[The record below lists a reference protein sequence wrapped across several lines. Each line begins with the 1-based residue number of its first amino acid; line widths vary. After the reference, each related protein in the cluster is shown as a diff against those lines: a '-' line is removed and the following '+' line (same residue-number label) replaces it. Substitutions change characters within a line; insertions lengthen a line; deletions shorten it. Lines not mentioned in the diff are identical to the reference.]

1 MPGQRR
7 TRAAVAVWA
16 GVFLAATTFAVIAA
30 SSDARP
36 DLNFQQEGHWVYN
49 ATEQAAF
56 HVNGG
61 TKQVDARTG
70 KVQLTGVVAMGQG
83 DRQLSAVGGG
93 KAVVFGK
100 SDLAVAATLAA
111 PGGDVPVGLEVP
123 GGPYY
128 VYKQAGTVVRF
139 AQLPPVTMRAGGTVG
154 EPAPLADGTI
164 WFQRIDNGAL
174 CRVKR
179 DAGDVL
185 CPVDTAGKQGDVVA
199 TGDQAVFVDPTAGTV
214 TPFGERGAG
223 AAVNL
228 GVRDIKDAR
237 TATVAVAQ
245 KLPLVDPGSNR
256 LILAGLE
263 GLSEKRP
270 ASPPIT
276 VGLGEGDFAAPVTS
290 TDAVAVLDRA
300 GKRVLTFTPEGKQKA
315 TTTLPDGAG
324 RPRMTRGQDGRV
336 YVDAQDGAHTVVV
349 DHDGSVTTVGIGKQE
364 VPSPDT
370 PKTPR
375 PQVTPPPVA
384 SHGKTPTPSAG
395 KGTKDPAKVPPKAPG
410 APGAVQAQPGNATVK
425 LSWSGAEANGAAITE
440 YRVTWRSTAGGG
452 TDGASSVGGNQLQ
465 TDVPGLRN
473 GATYVFTITA
483 VNPVGTGPSAD
494 SQPVT
499 PSSEV
504 PGAPG
509 APTATAGED
518 GTVKLTW
525 APADG
530 QGHQITSY
538 TVTAHGADGSTTAAG
553 TSPEASLTT
562 AAGVLTLGTA
572 YTFTVTAAN
581 ELGLSSAD
589 SPSSGAVSPYS
600 PAAAVG
606 GLSAAA
612 DDSTATLTWTVP
624 ELNGGDLAGYRV
636 EADGLSPQTVTDPK
650 ATFSGLANG
659 TRYTFTVRALTRQR
673 GTTGA
678 TVDGAPSTASA
689 TPGRAPMVD
698 VTGASSSG
706 DRQITLTVNV
716 SDYSSGA
723 VTCHVVLN
731 GAERWTGGC
740 ASGSS
745 ITVGGLAYATD
756 YDIYVTGENSFGRG
770 PTGSHGSAHTNDPP
784 PPPPP
789 PSSVSVSK
797 GGRYSS
803 SACTDPS
810 CAYVTVSARNF
821 AANASYSVSC
831 VSTVDGTYY
840 TYSART
846 NGSGAFDSSVCF
858 FGYRGKQ
865 VWAVVGSVESNHL
878 TW

>member
-16 GVFLAATTFAVIAA
+16 GVFLAATTFVVIAA
-30 SSDARP
+30 GSDARP

-49 ATEQAAF
+49 PAEQAAF

-70 KVQLTGVVAMGQG
+70 KVELTGAVALGQG

-93 KAVVFGK
+93 KAIVFGK
-100 SDLAVAATLAA
+100 SDLAVAATFAA
-111 PGGDVPVGLEVP
+111 SGGGDVPVSLEVP

-139 AQLPPVTMRAGGTVG
+139 AQLPPVTLRAGGTVG

-164 WFQRIDNGAL
+164 WFQRVDNGAL

-185 CPVDTAGKQGDVVA
+185 CPVNTAGRQGDVVA
-199 TGDQAVFVDPTAGTV
+199 TGDQAVFVDPAAGTV
-214 TPFGERGAG
+214 TPFGESGAG
-223 AAVNL
+223 TAANL
-228 GVRDIKDAR
+228 GVRDLGDAR
-237 TATVAVAQ
+237 TATVAVAR
-245 KLPLVDPGSNR
+245 KLPLVDPRGNR
-256 LILAGLE
+256 LILAALDGLGGE
-263 GLSEKRP
+263 HP

-276 VGLGEGDFAAPVTS
+276 VGLGAGDFAAPVTS

-300 GKRVLTFTPEGKQKA
+300 GKRVLTFTPEGRQKA
-315 TTTLPDGAG
+315 TTSLPEGAG
-324 RPRMTRGQDGRV
+324 QARMTRGQDGRV

-349 DHDGSVTTVGIGKQE
+349 DHDGSVTTVGIGKAD

-370 PKTPR
+370 PKTPQ
-375 PQVTPPPVA
+375 PPVTPSVVPPGKTPPP
-384 SHGKTPTPSAG
+384 SG
-395 KGTKDPAKVPPKAPG
+395 KGAKDPAKVPPKAPG
-410 APGAVQAQPGNATVK
+410 APGAVDAQPGNATVK
-425 LSWSGAEANGAAITE
+425 LSWNEADANGAAVTE
-440 YRVTWRSTAGGG
+440 YRVGWRSTAGGG
-452 TDGASSVGGNQLQ
+452 TDGALGVGGNQLR
-465 TDVPGLRN
+465 TEVPGLRN
-473 GATYVFTITA
+473 GATYVFTVTA
-483 VNPVGTGPSAD
+483 VNSVGPGPGAD

-509 APTATAGED
+509 VPAATAADD

-530 QGHQITSY
+530 QGHQIRNY
-538 TVTAHGADGSTTAAG
+538 TVTAHGADGSATAAG
-553 TSPEASLTT
+553 TSADASLTT
-562 AAGVLTLGTA
+562 AAGALTLGTA

-589 SPSSGAVSPYS
+589 SPSSGVVSPYS

-606 GLSAAA
+606 SLNAAA
-612 DDSTATLTWTVP
+612 DDSTVSLTWTAP

-636 EADGLSPQTVTDPK
+636 EADGLSPQTVTAPK
-650 ATFSGLANG
+650 ATFTGLSNG
-659 TRYTFTVRALTRQR
+659 TKYTFTVRATTRQR

-678 TVDGAPSTASA
+678 TVDGAPATASA
-689 TPGRAPMVD
+689 TPGRAPKVD
-698 VTGASSSG
+698 VTGAASSG
-706 DRQITLTVNV
+706 DRQITLTVGV
-716 SDYSSGA
+716 ADYSSGA

-740 ASGSS
+740 ASGNS
-745 ITVGGLAYATD
+745 ITVGGLSYATT
-756 YDIYVTGENSFGRG
+756 YDIYVTGENGFGRG
-770 PTGSHGSAHTNDPP
+770 PTGSHGSARTNDPP
-784 PPPPP
+784 PPPP
-789 PSSVSVSK
+789 SVSVAK
-797 GGRYSS
+797 GGRYSG

-821 AANASYSVSC
+821 AANTSYSVSC

>member
-16 GVFLAATTFAVIAA
+16 GVFLAATTFVVVAA

-36 DLNFQQEGHWVYN
+36 DLDFQQEGHWVYN
-49 ATEQAAF
+49 AAEQAAF

-70 KVQLTGVVAMGQG
+70 KVQLTGAVAMGQG
-83 DRQLSAVGGG
+83 DRQLSAVGDG

-111 PGGDVPVGLEVP
+111 PGGDVPVSLEVP

-164 WFQRIDNGAL
+164 WFQRVDNGAL

-185 CPVDTAGKQGDVVA
+185 CPVDTGGKQGDVVA
-199 TGDQAVFVDPTAGTV
+199 TGDQAVFVDPAGGTI

-223 AAVNL
+223 TPANL
-228 GVRDIKDAR
+228 GVRVGKDAR

-245 KLPLVDPGSNR
+245 RLPLVDPADNR
-256 LILAGLE
+256 LILAGLD
-263 GLSEKRP
+263 GLGGERP
-270 ASPPIT
+270 GSAPIT
-276 VGLGEGDFAAPVTS
+276 VGLGQGDFAAPVTS

-300 GKRVLTFTPEGKQKA
+300 GRRVLTFTPTGKQKA
-315 TTTLPDGAG
+315 TTPLPEGAG
-324 RPRMTRGQDGRV
+324 RPRITRGQDGRV

-349 DHDGSVTTVGIGKQE
+349 DHDGSVTTVGIGKQD

-370 PKTPR
+370 PKTPQ
-375 PQVTPPPVA
+375 PPVNPPPVA
-384 SHGKTPTPSAG
+384 PHGKPQAPSAG
-395 KGTKDPAKVPPKAPG
+395 KGTKDPAKTAPKAPG
-410 APGAVQAQPGNATVK
+410 APGPVQAQPGNATVK
-425 LSWSGAEANGAAITE
+425 VSWGEASANGAAVTE
-440 YRVTWRSTAGGG
+440 YRVSWRSTAGEG
-452 TDGASSVGGNQLQ
+452 TDGALGVGGNQLQ

-473 GATYVFTITA
+473 GATYVFTIIA
-483 VNPVGTGPSAD
+483 VNSVGTGPGAD
-494 SQPVT
+494 SPPVT

-509 APTATAGED
+509 APTATAGEA
-518 GTVKLTW
+518 GTVQLTW

-530 QGHQITSY
+530 QGHRITGY

-553 TSPEASLTT
+553 TSTEPSLTT

-612 DDSTATLTWTVP
+612 DDSTVTLTWTAP
-624 ELNGGDLAGYRV
+624 ELNGGDLAGYLV
-636 EADGLSPQTVTDPK
+636 EADGLTPQTVTGTT
-650 ATFSGLANG
+650 ATFNGLSNG
-659 TRYTFTVRALTRQR
+659 TKYSFTVKAQTRQR

-678 TVDGAPSTASA
+678 TVDGAPATAEA

-723 VTCHVVLN
+723 VTCHVVFN

-745 ITVGGLAYATD
+745 ITVGGLDYATT

-770 PTGSHGSAHTNDPP
+770 PTGSRGSARTNDPP
-784 PPPPP
+784 PPPP
-789 PSSVSVSK
+789 SVTVSR
-797 GGRYSS
+797 GGAYSS

-810 CAYVTVSARNF
+810 CAYVVISARNF

-831 VSTVDGTYY
+831 VSSGGGTYY
-840 TYSART
+840 TYKTPART
-846 NGSGAFDSSVCF
+846 NGSGAFDSAVCF
-858 FGYRGKQ
+858 FGYRGQQ
-865 VWAVVGSVESNHL
+865 VWAVVGGVESNHM

>member
-1 MPGQRR
+1 M
-7 TRAAVAVWA
+7 V
-16 GVFLAATTFAVIAA
+16 AAT
-30 SSDARP
+30 SDARP

-49 ATEQAAF
+49 PAEQAAF

-70 KVQLTGVVAMGQG
+70 KVQLTGPVAMGQG

-100 SDLAVAATLAA
+100 SDLAVAATMAA
-111 PGGDVPVGLEVP
+111 PGGDVPVSLEVP

-164 WFQRIDNGAL
+164 WFQRVDNGAL

-185 CPVDTAGKQGDVVA
+185 CPVNTVGKQGNVVA
-199 TGDQAVFVDPTAGTV
+199 SGDQAVFVDPAAGTV
-214 TPFGERGAG
+214 TPFGDRGAG
-223 AAVNL
+223 AAANL
-228 GVRDIKDAR
+228 GVRVSKDAR
-237 TATVAVAQ
+237 TATVAVAAR
-245 KLPLVDPGSNR
+245 LPLVDPAGNN
-256 LILAGLE
+256 LILAGLD
-263 GLSEKRP
+263 GVGGDRP
-270 ASPPIT
+270 TSAPIT
-276 VGLGEGDFAAPVTS
+276 VGLGAGDFATPVTS

-300 GKRVLTFTPEGKQKA
+300 GRRVLTFTPDGKQKA
-315 TTTLPDGAG
+315 TTPLPEGAG
-324 RPRMTRGQDGRV
+324 EPRMTRGQDGRV

-375 PQVTPPPVA
+375 PQVTPPPVGP
-384 SHGKTPTPSAG
+384 HGKTAAPPAG

-410 APGAVQAQPGNATVK
+410 APDSVQAQPGNTTVK
-425 LSWSGAEANGAAITE
+425 LSWSEASANGAAVTE
-440 YRVTWRSTAGGG
+440 YRVSWRSTAGGG
-452 TDGASSVGGNQLQ
+452 TDGALSAGGNQLQ
-465 TDVPGLRN
+465 TDVLGLRN
-473 GATYVFTITA
+473 GATYVFTIVA
-483 VNPVGTGPSAD
+483 ANSVGTSPGVD

-509 APTATAGED
+509 APTASAGED
-518 GTVKLTW
+518 GTVKLAW

-530 QGHQITSY
+530 QGHQITGY

-553 TSPEASLTT
+553 TSTEASLTT
-562 AAGVLTLGTA
+562 AVGVLTLGTA

-600 PAAAVG
+600 PATAVG
-606 GLSAAA
+606 GLSAAV
-612 DDSTATLTWTVP
+612 DDSTVTLTWSAP

-636 EADGLSPQTVTDPK
+636 EADGLTPQTVTEPK
-650 ATFSGLANG
+650 ATFSGLSNG
-659 TRYTFTVRALTRQR
+659 TKYTFTVRAQTRQR

-678 TVDGAPSTASA
+678 TVDGAPASADA

-723 VTCHVVLN
+723 VTCHVVFN
-731 GAERWTGGC
+731 GTERWTGGC

-745 ITVGGLAYATD
+745 ITVGSLEYATT

-770 PTGSHGSAHTNDPP
+770 PTGSRGAARTNDPP

-789 PSSVSVSK
+789 PPAVSVSK
-797 GGRYSS
+797 GGRYSGS
-803 SACTDPS
+803 TCTDPS
-810 CAYVTVSARNF
+810 CAYVTISARNF
-821 AANASYSVSC
+821 AANTSYSVSC
-831 VSTVDGTYY
+831 VSTVDGSYY